1 MRSKNQREKTAS
13 AADALSAAHPA
24 PTGKIALILTLAMM
38 ALAASCSMSEADAAL
53 ALKEDEPDATF
64 LGFSREEV
72 ENGVVTFSAKA
83 ERAEYFQDRGLFV
96 IYNIVFEDRGPE
108 GGKAEATGEADKAL
122 YHEDTGDAEFSG
134 FVQIHSPD
142 EDTYFET
149 SGLNYFSA
157 TRTIEGLPDNPVIVK
172 VGEKLF
178 IQGMGFFA
186 DIQEKAFSFRDGAQ
200 GVFRV
205 NSAAGSR

>member
-1 MRSKNQREKTAS
+1 MRSENQREKNSS
-13 AADALSAAHPA
+13 AADAPSGRRQAPA
-24 PTGKIALILTLAMM
+24 GISALILALAMM
-38 ALAASCSMSEADAAL
+38 ALAASCSMSEAEAAL
-53 ALKEDEPDATF
+53 AMKEDEPDATF

-108 GGKAEATGEADKAL
+108 GGSAEATGEADKAV
-122 YHEDTGDAEFSG
+122 YYEDTGNAEFSG
-134 FVQIHSPD
+134 FVQIYSPE

-157 TRTIEGLPDNPVIVK
+157 TRTVEGLPDNPVVVK

-205 NSAAGSR
+205 DSAAGSQ

>member
-1 MRSKNQREKTAS
+1 MRSKIQREKTSS
-13 AADALSAAHPA
+13 AADAPFAGRSAPA
-24 PTGKIALILTLAMM
+24 SICALIFAFAMM
-38 ALAASCSMSEADAAL
+38 ALTASCSMSEADAAL
-53 ALKEDEPDATF
+53 APKEDEPDATF

-72 ENGVVTFSAKA
+72 ENGIVTFSAKA
-83 ERAEYFQDRGLFV
+83 ERAEYFQDTGLFV

-108 GGKAEATGEADKAL
+108 GGSAEATGEAGKAV
-122 YHEDTGDAEFSG
+122 YYEDTGNAEFSG
-134 FVQIHSPD
+134 FVQIYSP
-142 EDTYFET
+142 EENTYFET

-157 TRTIEGLPDNPVIVK
+157 TRTIEGLPGDPVVVK

-205 NSAAGSR
+205 DSAAGSQ